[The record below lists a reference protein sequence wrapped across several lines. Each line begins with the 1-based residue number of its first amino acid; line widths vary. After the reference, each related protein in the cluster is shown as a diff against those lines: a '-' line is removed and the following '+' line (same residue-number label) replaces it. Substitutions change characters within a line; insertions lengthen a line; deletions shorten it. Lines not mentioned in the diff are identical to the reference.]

1 MRFQE
6 LDHEHRSELWYASR
20 LGRLNSSDAADM
32 LATIKTGEAAARRNL
47 RVRLVLERI
56 TGTIDD
62 DGWTS
67 KPMQRGLDMEPEAL
81 AIYEAM
87 TGNMLRAPGYVQ
99 CTEHMA
105 GASPDGVIGAFEGI
119 AEVKCPLA
127 ATHLEYLKTGKVP
140 ANYQAQVI
148 HQLWVTGAQ
157 WADWMSYHPDFPEP
171 LRCKLVHIKRDDQ
184 ALMAYEAKAL
194 EFLGE
199 VDVEEHLIRG
209 MSYGGATDKRR
220 TEIVDPKTSEV
231 VRPRA

>member
-1 MRFQE
+1 VRFQE

-32 LATIKTGEAAARRNL
+32 LASIKSGEAAGRRNL

-56 TGTIDD
+56 TGTIDPA
-62 DGWTS
+62 GWTS
-67 KPMQRGLDMEPEAL
+67 KPTQRGLDMEPEAL

-127 ATHLEYLKTGKVP
+127 ATHLEYLKTGRVP

-148 HQLWVTGAQ
+148 HQLWVTGAM

-184 ALMAYEAKAL
+184 ALRAYEAQAL

-199 VDVEEHLIRG
+199 VDVEEQLIRG
-209 MSYGGATDKRR
+209 MSYGGTDKRR